1 MADQP
6 RDWDK
11 EMAAIDA
18 EIAKMPA
25 PKPGAP
31 VAQRPGA
38 PPAAQAAAAPPRTA
52 RIFLGAWLRALFG
65 AALAVAVWS
74 WPYEHRCGL
83 ALYGYLGAVAMVTV
97 AGVWSTA
104 ATWRRRMGA
113 AHVVS
118 ILVLIAGLAFAAAA
132 VLPRVGYAKVPLTW
146 TCP

>member
-11 EMAAIDA
+11 ELAAIDA
-18 EIAKMPA
+18 EIAKIPP
-25 PKPGAP
+25 PKA
-31 VAQRPGA
+31 GA
-38 PPAAQAAAAPPRTA
+38 PPAPRPAGQPVPQGAPPPRTA
-52 RIFLGAWLRALFG
+52 RVFLGAWLRALFG

-74 WPYEHRCGL
+74 WPYEHRCGW

-97 AGVWSTA
+97 AGVWSTV
-104 ATWRRRMGA
+104 ATWRRRMGM

-118 ILVLIAGLAFAAAA
+118 ILVLIAGLAFATAAI
-132 VLPRVGYAKVPLTW
+132 LPRVGYAKVPLTW